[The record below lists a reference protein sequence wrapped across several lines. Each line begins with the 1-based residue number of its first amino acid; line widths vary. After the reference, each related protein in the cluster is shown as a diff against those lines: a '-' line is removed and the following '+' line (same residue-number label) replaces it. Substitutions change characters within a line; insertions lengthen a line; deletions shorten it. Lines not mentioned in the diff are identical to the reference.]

1 MPRLLGKKK
10 ITQLS
15 RGRIVRRRTSLPG
28 NNASIRK
35 SFFTINREGPSIK
48 FQCVKNLRA
57 LYAISIWNQ

>member
-28 NNASIRK
+28 NNAVIRK
-35 SFFTINREGPSIK
+35 SFFTINLEGPSNK
-48 FQCVKNLRA
+48 FNA
-57 LYAISIWNQ
+57 